1 MKTLIFKDD
10 AQSIITLWV
19 NVAEEAVHFRID
31 GDERSSISKSSVT
44 ISDIVRSEAF
54 NNLVEL
60 GNKVDFNAVLAANWF
75 QTLYQFYNHLV
86 ATVIND
92 YSIGREELIASLQ
105 EHLGPE
111 EEEVYDIIINIAIEW
126 SHSISE
132 MLAIEY
138 YGNNLYKWDGNEYLV
153 LHVDEA
159 EERIRDTIENEYEDI
174 AEEVPCA
181 LYDYID
187 RCGWINDRI
196 SSIAYEDY
204 LSSTGEEHTLSD
216 DYYAYPQ

>member
-1 MKTLIFKDD
+1 
-10 AQSIITLWV
+10 
-19 NVAEEAVHFRID
+19 
-31 GDERSSISKSSVT
+31 
-44 ISDIVRSEAF
+44 
-54 NNLVEL
+54 
-60 GNKVDFNAVLAANWF
+60 
-75 QTLYQFYNHLV
+75 
-86 ATVIND
+86 
-92 YSIGREELIASLQ
+92 
-105 EHLGPE
+105 
-111 EEEVYDIIINIAIEW
+111 
-126 SHSISE
+126 